1 MDKNK
6 IIILTGPTGV
16 GKTKHSISLAK
27 EINGEIISCDSF
39 QIYKYMDIG
48 TAKVTKEEAGGVIHH
63 NIDIVNPDEDFNVA
77 LFKKRTESLI
87 KDIHSRGKV
96 PILTGGTGLYLHS
109 LIYDL
114 DFTGGSKDSEIRE
127 KIEKEIND
135 FGLQSVYTKLI
146 NIDKNLSNYLEINNR
161 HRIIRAY
168 EMYLVTGK
176 NPIEHL
182 DEFRS
187 RKSKYDFLYLII
199 NDNREMLYENINIR
213 VDQMIKEGLLAEI
226 TNLLEKGYDFNL
238 RSFKAIGYKE
248 FKDYF
253 KGLISLD
260 DVIDKIKQHSRNYAK
275 RQITWFKRVD
285 EGIWLNKNEY
295 SSEEEFYNV
304 LLKKTKE
311 FLLDERSFCL
321 MNEINDFLINR
332 YDVTKEQIE
341 FVENSMKEISY
352 RFLELDKIR
361 EYNQYKVLS
370 AFNDNRLSATDFYW
384 TTGYGY
390 GDIGRDKVEAI
401 YSTIFNTEDS
411 LVRPTIASGTHAIN
425 LVLSGLLKHG
435 DEMIEISGTPYDTL
449 KDVIGLNRG
458 DNTGS
463 LIDNGILYKEVP
475 LKEGRIDVEAV
486 LKAIG
491 PSTKLL
497 AIQRSTGYSD
507 REAITIEDMEYAI
520 SFIKKKHPNIIIF
533 VDNCYGE
540 FTDYKEPSDIGAD
553 ILAGSLIKNPGG
565 GIAVSGGYITGKKN
579 LIKLVSNRLT
589 SPGLGKEVGLSFG
602 TTRGTL
608 QGLFLAP
615 LVVNQSLKGAV
626 LLGQVYKN
634 LGFKIVPEINSTRS
648 DIIQGI
654 EFNNPE
660 IVKSFCRSI
669 QEASAVDSH
678 VYK

>member
-1 MDKNK
+1 
-6 IIILTGPTGV
+6 
-16 GKTKHSISLAK
+16 
-27 EINGEIISCDSF
+27 
-39 QIYKYMDIG
+39 
-48 TAKVTKEEAGGVIHH
+48 
-63 NIDIVNPDEDFNVA
+63 
-77 LFKKRTESLI
+77 
-87 KDIHSRGKV
+87 
-96 PILTGGTGLYLHS
+96 
-109 LIYDL
+109 
-114 DFTGGSKDSEIRE
+114 
-127 KIEKEIND
+127 
-135 FGLQSVYTKLI
+135 
-146 NIDKNLSNYLEINNR
+146 
-161 HRIIRAY
+161 
-168 EMYLVTGK
+168 
-176 NPIEHL
+176 
-182 DEFRS
+182 
-187 RKSKYDFLYLII
+187 
-199 NDNREMLYENINIR
+199 
-213 VDQMIKEGLLAEI
+213 
-226 TNLLEKGYDFNL
+226 
-238 RSFKAIGYKE
+238 
-248 FKDYF
+248 
-253 KGLISLD
+253 
-260 DVIDKIKQHSRNYAK
+260 
-275 RQITWFKRVD
+275 
-285 EGIWLNKNEY
+285 
-295 SSEEEFYNV
+295 
-304 LLKKTKE
+304 
-311 FLLDERSFCL
+311 

-678 VYK
+678 VTPMPSGMPGYENEIIMAAGGFIDGSSIEMSADGPLRVPYYVYYQGGLSIDQIKLAILISLKNLEREGFININ

>member
-1 MDKNK
+1 
-6 IIILTGPTGV
+6 
-16 GKTKHSISLAK
+16 
-27 EINGEIISCDSF
+27 
-39 QIYKYMDIG
+39 
-48 TAKVTKEEAGGVIHH
+48 
-63 NIDIVNPDEDFNVA
+63 
-77 LFKKRTESLI
+77 
-87 KDIHSRGKV
+87 
-96 PILTGGTGLYLHS
+96 
-109 LIYDL
+109 
-114 DFTGGSKDSEIRE
+114 
-127 KIEKEIND
+127 
-135 FGLQSVYTKLI
+135 
-146 NIDKNLSNYLEINNR
+146 
-161 HRIIRAY
+161 
-168 EMYLVTGK
+168 
-176 NPIEHL
+176 
-182 DEFRS
+182 
-187 RKSKYDFLYLII
+187 
-199 NDNREMLYENINIR
+199 
-213 VDQMIKEGLLAEI
+213 
-226 TNLLEKGYDFNL
+226 
-238 RSFKAIGYKE
+238 
-248 FKDYF
+248 
-253 KGLISLD
+253 
-260 DVIDKIKQHSRNYAK
+260 
-275 RQITWFKRVD
+275 
-285 EGIWLNKNEY
+285 
-295 SSEEEFYNV
+295 
-304 LLKKTKE
+304 
-311 FLLDERSFCL
+311 

-540 FTDYKEPSDIGAD
+540 FTDYKEPSDI
-553 ILAGSLIKNPGG
+553 
-565 GIAVSGGYITGKKN
+565 
-579 LIKLVSNRLT
+579 
-589 SPGLGKEVGLSFG
+589 
-602 TTRGTL
+602 
-608 QGLFLAP
+608 
-615 LVVNQSLKGAV
+615 
-626 LLGQVYKN
+626 
-634 LGFKIVPEINSTRS
+634 
-648 DIIQGI
+648 
-654 EFNNPE
+654 
-660 IVKSFCRSI
+660 
-669 QEASAVDSH
+669 
-678 VYK
+678 